1 MRLILTVFFLLFIF
15 NSCFAGK
22 LESDAAIPISQKHI
36 TPKLISKFRTSSTPE
51 DKHLFRLNTTEN
63 RTFNRIQ
70 FSQFSPASIR
80 LFDAAAI
87 KYFREPNIR
96 LYIADP
102 AINYKFI
109 FHLLYPKHVFW

>member
-1 MRLILTVFFLLFIF
+1 M
-15 NSCFAGK
+15 
-22 LESDAAIPISQKHI
+22 
-36 TPKLISKFRTSSTPE
+36 SSTPE
-51 DKHLFRLNTTEN
+51 DRNIFRLNTTEN
-63 RTFNRIQ
+63 RTLNRIQ

-87 KYFREPNIR
+87 KYFRELNIR